1 MWQNLGSHI
10 VNALERLQEAFLSV
24 IPALLV
30 LLASLLVGILVGL
43 AVRGI
48 FRLVFRLGRVE
59 KSGPS
64 AFGNRLLSAAGVR
77 SSPAQLAGTVSFWLA
92 VVAALVVG
100 VSALEPG
107 SLKTILSDA
116 VTFLPRLLAALLLM
130 LIGVGFASIARRS
143 FLLAAVNAGLPWAR
157 SGARMIHVFVLA
169 FFAATALDH
178 LGVGR
183 SILVAA
189 FTVVAGGI
197 VLAFA
202 LAFGLGARDIARGY
216 LEKRIR
222 AEEEDT
228 GIRHV

>member
-1 MWQNLGSHI
+1 MWQSLGRHI
-10 VNALERLQEAFLSV
+10 SNGFDRLSDAFLAV

-30 LLASLLVGILVGL
+30 LLSSLVVGVLVGL
-43 AVRGI
+43 AVSALLRLI
-48 FRLVFRLGRVE
+48 FRLTRFDR
-59 KSGPS
+59 SG
-64 AFGNRLLSAAGVR
+64 ATTFGNRLLAAAGVR
-77 SSPAQLAGTVSFWLA
+77 TSPVQVAGTISFWLA
-92 VVAALVVG
+92 IVVALAVG

-107 SLKTILSDA
+107 SLKTALSDA
-116 VTFLPRLLAALLLM
+116 VGFLPRILTALLLF
-130 LIGVGFASIARRS
+130 LLGLGFASLARRS

-157 SGARMIHVFVLA
+157 SGARLIHVVVLA

-197 VLAFA
+197 VLALA
-202 LAFGLGARDIARGY
+202 LAFGLGARDLARGY